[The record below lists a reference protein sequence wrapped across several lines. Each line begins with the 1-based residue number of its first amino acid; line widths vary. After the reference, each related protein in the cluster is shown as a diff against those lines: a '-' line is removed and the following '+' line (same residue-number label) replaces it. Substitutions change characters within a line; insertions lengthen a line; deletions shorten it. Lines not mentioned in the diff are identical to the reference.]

1 MARYDVTPELASV
14 IKSTR
19 ISHNVTAKAVAEQVG
34 KSQAY
39 ISKLEKGELKSI
51 DQDLLT
57 DIFIFILGSEEAFQE
72 YLNQSLADLISSLTL
87 RHDKNEIKKQSWFD
101 NFDTVLRKIPI
112 PDSLVDEINKMMIE
126 SNITVDDLVERINGN
141 EGIRPPVDNIDFYPE
156 NTWIYIVKNGEIKHI
171 FIKMRLTK
179 EQVEN
184 ILTYRVKST
193 NYVSM
198 QAIVYYILIIQLH
211 FKQKDIPDNSYI
223 SLSHKTVD
231 LLNKHQFFSLAEK
244 DYLESQAKNEQEH
257 NALISEFDKENSKT
271 INEIIKVFKVFSD
284 VDMLRTTDYL
294 NHFKENLKWD
304 SGFMMEIINLQFN
317 SLIDTDINQR
327 KNLLKEIDNL
337 IKVYAS
343 TPSESNNAKFYD

>member
-19 ISHNVTAKAVAEQVG
+19 ISHNVTAKSVAEQVG

-51 DQDLLT
+51 DQDLLI
-57 DIFIFILGSEEAFQE
+57 DIFVFILGSEEAFQE

-87 RHDKNEIKKQSWFD
+87 RHNNNEIKKQSWYD

-112 PDSLVDEINKMMIE
+112 PETLVEEINIMMTE
-126 SNITVDDLVERINGN
+126 NNITADDLAERINSN
-141 EGIRPPVDNIDFYPE
+141 EGIRPPIDNIELYPE
-156 NTWIYIVKNGEIKHI
+156 NTWIYIVENGEIKHI
-171 FIKMRLTK
+171 FIRMHMTK
-179 EQVEN
+179 EQIEN

-193 NYVSM
+193 NYISL

-211 FKQKDIPDNSYI
+211 FEQKDIPDNSYM

-244 DYLESQAKNEQEH
+244 DFLESQAKSEQEH

-271 INEIIKVFKVFSD
+271 INEIIKVFRVFSD
-284 VDMLRTTDYL
+284 VDMLRTTEYL
-294 NHFKENLKWD
+294 NHFKKNLKWD

-317 SLIDTDINQR
+317 SLVNTDIEQRKKLLSEIDT
-327 KNLLKEIDNL
+327 L
-337 IKVYAS
+337 IKSYALNPPEKK
-343 TPSESNNAKFYD
+343 TAKFYD